1 MRAEPKKEDPQEE
14 GRGGGARGK
23 EAPRHT
29 VTVRIAGE
37 EHVLRSSADPEYTRR
52 CAAYLDE
59 RIREIRELSGLVEGH
74 RAVILAAL
82 AMTDRYF
89 QARDEEERLR
99 REVASRATNLARR
112 IEEALGESPEARSGG

>member
-1 MRAEPKKEDPQEE
+1 MND
-14 GRGGGARGK
+14 GARK
-23 EAPRHT
+23 ST

-37 EHVLRSSADPEYTRR
+37 EHVLRSSADPEYTRA
-52 CAAYLDE
+52 CAAFLDE

-89 QARDEEERLR
+89 EAREELDRLR
-99 REVASRATNLARR
+99 KEVASRSTNLARR
-112 IEEALGESPEARSGG
+112 IEEELGD